1 MWGEGWFYL
10 WVKRERDREEER
22 EIAMGEER
30 DDEEDKESETNKKF
44 NSIGFNVRK
53 KKRDIS

>member
-1 MWGEGWFYL
+1 M
-10 WVKRERDREEER
+10 KRERDRKEGR

-44 NSIGFNVRK
+44 KSIGFNVRNRK
-53 KKRDIS
+53 WDIR

>member
-1 MWGEGWFYL
+1 M
-10 WVKRERDREEER
+10 KRERDRKERR

-44 NSIGFNVRK
+44 NSIGFNVRNK
-53 KKRDIS
+53 KGDIR